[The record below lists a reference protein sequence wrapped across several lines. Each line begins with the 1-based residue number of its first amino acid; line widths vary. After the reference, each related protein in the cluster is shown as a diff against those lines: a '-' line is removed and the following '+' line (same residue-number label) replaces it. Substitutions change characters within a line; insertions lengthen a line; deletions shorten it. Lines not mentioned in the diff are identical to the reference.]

1 MFAPGNRRRA
11 LNILWIAGLCAGFFG
26 FGWYF
31 NARLGNVDE
40 QLLVSAHQKIRS
52 ESLFNQQSGEELA
65 NAAVRGMLAEIDDP
79 FAELIEPEAAQDLVE
94 TFAGKTGV
102 VGLYAENRNGQVVI
116 AIVFP
121 ESAAEKAGLQTG
133 DVILSIDGVKLD
145 EDTDSSETGLLIR
158 GAPGTAVQLEIL
170 RQGQTRLVEVIR
182 QERQFVVSHM
192 LPGNVA
198 YLSLNAF
205 NKTASARLKQALEEL
220 LAQKPVGLIWDLREN
235 EGGDMQAAQEMLS
248 YFIDD
253 GLLFSAELT
262 GGRRVPFHAKGSAF
276 AAGLP
281 LVVLIDHSTYSAG
294 ETAAAAIAE
303 SGRGV
308 TVGSATYGKGLIQ
321 ATMPL
326 KGGAL
331 LQMTIAKWLSA
342 KGEWYQERGVPP
354 QVEALD
360 DPQTEADEVLQQG
373 IEILLDG
380 SNN

>member
-11 LNILWIAGLCAGFFG
+11 LNILWIACLCAGFFG

-31 NARLGNVDE
+31 HARLGNVDE

-52 ESLFNQQSGEELA
+52 ESLFNQQSGQALA

-121 ESAAEKAGLQTG
+121 ESAAEKAGLQAG
-133 DVILSIDGVKLD
+133 DVLLSIDGVKLD

-170 RQGQTRLVEVIR
+170 RQGQTHLVEVIR
-182 QERQFVVSHM
+182 QERQFVVSRM

-205 NKTASARLKQALEEL
+205 NKTASARFKQALEEL

-253 GLLFSAELT
+253 GLLFTAELT
-262 GGRRVPFHAKGSAF
+262 GGRRVPFHARGSAF
-276 AAGLP
+276 AADLP
-281 LVVLIDHSTYSAG
+281 LVVLMDHSTYSAG

-303 SGRGV
+303 LGRGV

-326 KGGAL
+326 EGGAL

-360 DPQTEADEVLQQG
+360 DPQTEADEVLQKG
-373 IEILLDG
+373 IQVLLEEK
-380 SNN
+380 N